1 MINIAKPLMGPEE
14 KQAVLDVLDSGMIAC
29 GSVVSEFEKEFAEYL
44 GIEYCTA
51 TTSGTTAL
59 EVGLRALGI
68 GKGDTVI
75 TTPFSFI
82 ASTNAIVYTGAT
94 PVFAEIDPDTFLID
108 PGSIEKALEE
118 HPEAK
123 ALLIVHLFGLACDM
137 DAIMEIVRKHDLLL
151 IEDCAQAHG
160 AEWKGKKAGT
170 FGNAGCFSFYPTKNM
185 TTSEGGAVVTHDA
198 ETNRKCRLLINHGME
213 VRYHHDEI
221 GYNYRMTNIAGA
233 IGRCQ
238 LKKLEGFNETRR
250 AHAAYL
256 NEHIENPLVETPVE
270 PEGAKHVFHQYTVKV
285 ALGQRDAFLRH
296 LEANG
301 IGYGVFYP
309 LSIPEQKCY
318 ASMGFQTEWPVTD
331 TIKQQVVSLPV
342 HPGLTDEEVAEVA
355 RVVNEFKG
363 EA

>member
-29 GSVVSEFEKEFAEYL
+29 GSVVSEFEKEFAAYL

-68 GKGDTVI
+68 GKGDVVI

-137 DAIMEIVRKHDLLL
+137 DAIMEIVRKHNLLL
-151 IEDCAQAHG
+151 IED
-160 AEWKGKKAGT
+160 
-170 FGNAGCFSFYPTKNM
+170 
-185 TTSEGGAVVTHDA
+185 
-198 ETNRKCRLLINHGME
+198 
-213 VRYHHDEI
+213 
-221 GYNYRMTNIAGA
+221 
-233 IGRCQ
+233 
-238 LKKLEGFNETRR
+238 
-250 AHAAYL
+250 
-256 NEHIENPLVETPVE
+256 
-270 PEGAKHVFHQYTVKV
+270 
-285 ALGQRDAFLRH
+285 
-296 LEANG
+296 
-301 IGYGVFYP
+301 
-309 LSIPEQKCY
+309 
-318 ASMGFQTEWPVTD
+318 
-331 TIKQQVVSLPV
+331 
-342 HPGLTDEEVAEVA
+342 
-355 RVVNEFKG
+355 
-363 EA
+363 